1 MMNHLLQVVTCP
13 SAGTGTTSQ
22 RSTKHAHASSSMRV
36 SMASGPSGQWL
47 RGHRKAQSGVGL
59 IEVLVAV
66 LVLSIGF
73 LGVAA
78 LQVMSLSTT
87 NSAMARS
94 MATISSYSILD
105 AMRADIT
112 TAGAGGYD
120 TTFAANAC
128 PATAGTL
135 VSAQLNQWCTQLA
148 KNLGASANTKGTIAC
163 TGASPVNCTV
173 TIAFDDSR
181 AGVGG
186 SSNQQIVTQGM
197 L

>member
-1 MMNHLLQVVTCP
+1 MMNTLFSAATFVP
-13 SAGTGTTSQ
+13 AGTGRVTQ
-22 RSTKHAHASSSMRV
+22 EPLGQMHAGPAMQASMV
-36 SMASGPSGQWL
+36 HGPSGRAM
-47 RGHRKAQSGVGL
+47 RGQRKAQSGVGL

-73 LGVAA
+73 LGIAA
-78 LQVMSLSTT
+78 LQVMSLSTN

-94 MATISSYSILD
+94 MATISSYSIMD

-112 TAGAGGYD
+112 TAGAGGYN

-128 PATAGTL
+128 PAGAGTL
-135 VSAQLNQWCTQLA
+135 VSAQLNHWCTQLA
-148 KNLGASANTKGTIAC
+148 NNLGASASTKGTIAC
-163 TGASPVNCTV
+163 TGTSPVNCTV

-186 SSNQQIVTQGM
+186 SSNQQIVTKGM

>member
-1 MMNHLLQVVTCP
+1 M
-13 SAGTGTTSQ
+13 ASQ
-22 RSTKHAHASSSMRV
+22 RSTKHAHAASLMCV
-36 SMASGPSGQWL
+36 STVCGPSGQWL

-73 LGVAA
+73 LGIAA

-105 AMRADIT
+105 AMRADKANAVSYNT
-112 TAGAGGYD
+112 TV
-120 TTFAANAC
+120 TANAC
-128 PATAGTL
+128 PTTVGSLANT
-135 VSAQLNQWCTQLA
+135 QLAQWCTQLGHDLGVA
-148 KNLGASANTKGTIAC
+148 TTTGGISCGASGE
-163 TGASPVNCTV
+163 CTV
-173 TIAFDDSR
+173 TITFDDSR

-186 SSNQQIVTQGM
+186 TNQQKVITKGI

>member
-1 MMNHLLQVVTCP
+1 MNNLISTASLA
-13 SAGTGTTSQ
+13 SASTGRASQ
-22 RSTKHAHASSSMRV
+22 RPAEPTHAASAMPVSVALGKSSRPMRN
-36 SMASGPSGQWL
+36 
-47 RGHRKAQSGVGL
+47 RRKAQSGVGL

-78 LQVMSLSTT
+78 LQVMSLSTN

-94 MATISSYSILD
+94 MATIASYSIMD

-120 TTFAANAC
+120 GTVKGNAC
-128 PATAGTL
+128 PVVAGTL
-135 VSAQLNQWCTQLA
+135 ASAQLNQWCNQLA
-148 KNLGASANTKGTIAC
+148 QTLGAAATTQGTIKC
-163 TGASPVNCTV
+163 VSASSVSCTV
-173 TIAFDDSR
+173 TIAFNDSR

-186 SSNQQIVTQGM
+186 TSNQQIVTQGM